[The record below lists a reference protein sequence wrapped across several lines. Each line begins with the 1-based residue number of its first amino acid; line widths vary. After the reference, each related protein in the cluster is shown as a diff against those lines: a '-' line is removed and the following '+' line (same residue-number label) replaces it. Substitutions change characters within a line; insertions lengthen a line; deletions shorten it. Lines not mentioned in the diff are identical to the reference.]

1 MVLERFDEHL
11 PHFQFKSD
19 FLLYCNSL
27 CPEFENVYTL
37 VTRNKTSKHPKG
49 ESASCQTCQDNINL
63 TEILN
68 EDEKRNDSL
77 ESTGNCSE
85 PGTQA
90 NDHQD
95 INTAFYKGLR
105 LEGTFVSKTF
115 VNMSRRNLSSPEIS
129 LLSKGLKFVS
139 SANKIDQA
147 KLKRERE
154 SWKNMEGSYALCGTF
169 VMMSEL
175 LQLRNLDLNL
185 LLIQG
190 IKTLSLKC
198 ILVAWRR
205 DYWT

>member
-1 MVLERFDEHL
+1 M
-11 PHFQFKSD
+11 
-19 FLLYCNSL
+19 
-27 CPEFENVYTL
+27 
-37 VTRNKTSKHPKG
+37 
-49 ESASCQTCQDNINL
+49 

-154 SWKNMEGSYALCGTF
+154 RVGRIWKEALPY
-169 VMMSEL
+169 VAL
-175 LQLRNLDLNL
+175 L
-185 LLIQG
+185 
-190 IKTLSLKC
+190 
-198 ILVAWRR
+198 
-205 DYWT
+205 